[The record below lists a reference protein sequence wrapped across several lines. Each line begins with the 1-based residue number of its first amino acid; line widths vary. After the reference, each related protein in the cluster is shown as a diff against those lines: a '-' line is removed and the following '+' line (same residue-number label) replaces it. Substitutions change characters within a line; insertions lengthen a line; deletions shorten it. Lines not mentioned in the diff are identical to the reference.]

1 MKKIKNILA
10 LLVVALMGLSLTACS
25 EDDLDTNQY
34 QKGVHLNV
42 YGPQPVMRGGQLRFL
57 GSNLDQIAQV
67 LIPGCEP
74 ITNIEVVKAGFP
86 SEIRITL
93 PKDGPEPG
101 LVTLITKTDERIT
114 TKTALTYQEGIEFEA
129 FSPESVMPGEEL
141 TIKGEYLNLVHMIEF
156 ADGVRVPESA
166 FTEHT
171 RYEIKVIVPD
181 EARTGKVGLFDV
193 DLSTLEDAGSAIY
206 NIIMT
211 DVALNVGTPTIS
223 KVTTP
228 RGEGV
233 QTDEFTAKMDELFTL
248 EGEHFGLINSVKFV
262 PKAGD
267 VHGSACETTEF
278 TVSEDGKKLTFK
290 LPAEAADGDINLVC
304 RSGEEVPVGSL
315 ITIAPTECVASPNP
329 VKAGKSLI
337 ITGKDLDVVNA
348 VEMTGVADEIS
359 FITNP
364 DGTKLIIES
373 IPETA
378 VEGNLVLRMKNGKGV
393 EVPFTL
399 VKPVVTGY
407 DHNPVS
413 AGGAIT
419 LQGTNLDLV
428 KKVQFGEGSDIIEVK
443 ASEDGTSISLTV
455 PMNAKTG
462 KPTLTLANGTTVE
475 CPELNIEEAVFCYIT
490 ELPDFSE
497 KEKTPEAGGTFTV
510 PVKNG
515 DKLESVLVNGK
526 NVNFVYAEK
535 PSSLTI
541 GIPADASAKSVLK
554 LVSSNGSVEYDIAVI
569 PQGTVTRTLWI
580 GSIDLANWTGNTQGT
595 LPVDALDN
603 LPAGAN
609 VELKIQYTATADQIQ
624 LKGNTGDWTAVDL
637 DNGEYKEHVYELDP
651 NAKEFTI
658 PLSATTIAALKAKAT
673 NWGGLII
680 FGGKG
685 AILTK
690 ISAEI
695 SIPLETTIWNGT
707 FNIVKWN
714 GMKDLS
720 WDGYDWSTVKAGTT
734 IRLYYNKINAGE
746 WACISL
752 RSGTSWNNL
761 PAPIASQY
769 DLNED
774 EGKVE
779 VSIAA
784 NVLQDLIDNH
794 GLVVTGDNCT
804 LTKITLE

>member
-156 ADGVRVPESA
+156 ADGVRVPESE

-171 RYEIKVIVPD
+171 RYEIKVIVP
-181 EARTGKVGLFDV
+181 EAARTGKVGLFDV

-223 KVTTP
+223 KISTP

-248 EGEHFGLINSVKFV
+248 EGEHFGLINSIKFV

-267 VHGSACETTEF
+267 VNGSVCEITDF
-278 TVSEDGKKLTFK
+278 TVSEDGKTLSFK

-304 RSGEEVPVGSL
+304 RSGEEVPVGTL
-315 ITIAPTECVASPNP
+315 VTIAPTECVATPAP

-378 VEGNLVLRMKNGKGV
+378 VEGNLILRMKNGKGV
-393 EVPFTL
+393 EVPFSL

>member
-74 ITNIEVVKAGFP
+74 ITNIEVVKAGLP
-86 SEIRITL
+86 SEIRVTL

-101 LVTLITKTDERIT
+101 LVTLITKTDEEIT

-156 ADGVRVPESA
+156 ADGVRVPESE

-171 RYEIKVIVPD
+171 RYEIKVIVP
-181 EARTGKVGLFDV
+181 EAARTGKVGLFDV

-228 RGEGV
+228 RGEGI

-248 EGEHFGLINSVKFV
+248 NGEHFGLINSIKFV

-267 VHGSACETTEF
+267 VNGSVCEITDF
-278 TVSEDGKKLTFK
+278 TVSEDGKTLSFN
-290 LPAEAADGDINLVC
+290 LPAEAADGDICLIC

-315 ITIAPTECVASPNP
+315 ITIAPTECVASPTP

-378 VEGNLVLRMKNGKGV
+378 VEGNLILRMKNGKGV
-393 EVPFTL
+393 EVPFSL

-624 LKGNTGDWTAVDL
+624 LKGNTGDWTAIDL

-734 IRLYYNKINAGE
+734 LRLYYNKINAGE

>member
-156 ADGVRVPESA
+156 ADGVKVPESA

-181 EARTGKVGLFDV
+181 EARKGKVGLFDV

-223 KVTTP
+223 KISTP

-233 QTDEFTAKMDELFTL
+233 QTDKFTAKMDELFTL

-278 TVSEDGKKLTFK
+278 TVSEDGKTLTFK
-290 LPAEAADGDINLVC
+290 LPAEAADGDICLIC

-378 VEGNLVLRMKNGKGV
+378 VEGNLILRMKNGKGV
-393 EVPFTL
+393 EVPFSL

-595 LPVDALDN
+595 LAVDALDN

-714 GMKDLS
+714 GMANLA

>member
-278 TVSEDGKKLTFK
+278 TVSEDGKTLTFK

-315 ITIAPTECVASPNP
+315 ITIAPTECVASPTP

-378 VEGNLVLRMKNGKGV
+378 VEGNLILRMKNGKGV
-393 EVPFTL
+393 EVPFSL

-714 GMKDLS
+714 GMANLA

-734 IRLYYNKINAGE
+734 LRLYYNKINAGE

>member
-223 KVTTP
+223 KISTP
-228 RGEGV
+228 RGEGI

-278 TVSEDGKKLTFK
+278 TVSEDGKTLTFK

-378 VEGNLVLRMKNGKGV
+378 VEGNLILRMKNGKGV
-393 EVPFTL
+393 EVPFSL

-734 IRLYYNKINAGE
+734 LRLYYNKINAGE

>member
-25 EDDLDTNQY
+25 EDDFDTNQY

-248 EGEHFGLINSVKFV
+248 EGEHFGLINSIKFV

-278 TVSEDGKKLTFK
+278 TVSEDGKTLTFK

-378 VEGNLVLRMKNGKGV
+378 VEGNLILRMKNGKGV
-393 EVPFTL
+393 EVPFSL

>member
-1 MKKIKNILA
+1 
-10 LLVVALMGLSLTACS
+10 MGLSLTACS

-129 FSPESVMPGEEL
+129 FSPESVMAGEEL

-181 EARTGKVGLFDV
+181 EARKGKVGLFDV

-223 KVTTP
+223 KISTP

-233 QTDEFTAKMDELFTL
+233 QTDKFTAKMDELFTL

-278 TVSEDGKKLTFK
+278 TVSEDGKTLTFK
-290 LPAEAADGDINLVC
+290 LPAEAADGDICLIC

-378 VEGNLVLRMKNGKGV
+378 VEGNLILRMKNGKGV
-393 EVPFTL
+393 EVPFSL

-714 GMKDLS
+714 GMANLA

>member
-278 TVSEDGKKLTFK
+278 TVSEDGKTLTFK

-378 VEGNLVLRMKNGKGV
+378 VEGNLILRMKNGKGV
-393 EVPFTL
+393 EVPFSL

-407 DHNPVS
+407 DHKPVS

-714 GMKDLS
+714 GMANLA

>member
-720 WDGYDWSTVKAGTT
+720 WDGYDWSTVKTGTT
-734 IRLYYNKINAGE
+734 LRLYYNKINAGE

>member
-223 KVTTP
+223 KISTP

-248 EGEHFGLINSVKFV
+248 NGEHFGLINSVKFV

-267 VHGSACETTEF
+267 VHGSACETIEF
-278 TVSEDGKKLTFK
+278 TVSEDGKTLTFK

-315 ITIAPTECVASPNP
+315 ITIAPTECVASPTP

-378 VEGNLVLRMKNGKGV
+378 VEGNLILRMKNGKGV
-393 EVPFTL
+393 EVPFSL

-714 GMKDLS
+714 GMANLA

>member
-74 ITNIEVVKAGFP
+74 ITNIEVVKAGLP
-86 SEIRITL
+86 SEIRVTL

-101 LVTLITKTDERIT
+101 LVTLITKTDEEIT

-156 ADGVRVPESA
+156 ADGVRVPESE

-171 RYEIKVIVPD
+171 RYEIKVIVP
-181 EARTGKVGLFDV
+181 EAARTGKVGLFDV

-228 RGEGV
+228 RGEGI

-248 EGEHFGLINSVKFV
+248 NGEHFGLINSIKFV

-267 VHGSACETTEF
+267 VNGSVCEITDF
-278 TVSEDGKKLTFK
+278 TVSEDGKTLSFN
-290 LPAEAADGDINLVC
+290 LPAEAADGDICLIC
-304 RSGEEVPVGSL
+304 RSGEEVPVGTL
-315 ITIAPTECVASPNP
+315 VTIAPTECVASPSP
-329 VKAGKSLI
+329 VKAGKPLT
-337 ITGKDLDVVNA
+337 ITGKDLDVVNGIEMA
-348 VEMTGVADEIS
+348 NVEGEIP
-359 FITNP
+359 FIVNP

-373 IPETA
+373 MPETA

-443 ASEDGTSISLTV
+443 ASEDGTSISLSV

-462 KPTLTLANGTTVE
+462 KPTITLANGTTVE

>member
-74 ITNIEVVKAGFP
+74 ITNIEVVKVGLP
-86 SEIRITL
+86 SEIRVTL

-101 LVTLITKTDERIT
+101 LVTLITKTDEEIT

-228 RGEGV
+228 RGEGI

-248 EGEHFGLINSVKFV
+248 NGEHFGLINSVKFV

-278 TVSEDGKKLTFK
+278 TVSEDGKTLTFK

-378 VEGNLVLRMKNGKGV
+378 VEGNLILRMKNGKGV
-393 EVPFTL
+393 EVPFSL

-714 GMKDLS
+714 GMANLA

>member
-171 RYEIKVIVPD
+171 RYEIKVIVP
-181 EARTGKVGLFDV
+181 EAARTGKVGLFDV

-228 RGEGV
+228 RGEGI

-248 EGEHFGLINSVKFV
+248 NGEHFGLINSIKFV

-278 TVSEDGKKLTFK
+278 TVSEDGKTLTFK

-315 ITIAPTECVASPNP
+315 ITIAPTECVASPTP

-378 VEGNLVLRMKNGKGV
+378 VEGNLILRMKNGKGV
-393 EVPFTL
+393 EVPFSL

-714 GMKDLS
+714 GMANLA

>member
-74 ITNIEVVKAGFP
+74 ITNIEVVKTGFP

-228 RGEGV
+228 RGEGI

-248 EGEHFGLINSVKFV
+248 NGEHFGLINSIKFV

-278 TVSEDGKKLTFK
+278 TVSEDGKTLTFK

-315 ITIAPTECVASPNP
+315 ITIAPTECVASPTP

-348 VEMTGVADEIS
+348 VEMTGVADKIS

-378 VEGNLVLRMKNGKGV
+378 VEGNLILRMKNGKGV
-393 EVPFTL
+393 EVPFSL

-734 IRLYYNKINAGE
+734 LRLYYNKINAGE

>member
-74 ITNIEVVKAGFP
+74 ITNIEVVKAGLP
-86 SEIRITL
+86 SEIRVTL

-101 LVTLITKTDERIT
+101 LVTLITKTDEEIT

-156 ADGVRVPESA
+156 ADGVRVPESE

-171 RYEIKVIVPD
+171 RYEIKVIVP
-181 EARTGKVGLFDV
+181 EAARTGKVGLFDV

-228 RGEGV
+228 RGEGI

-248 EGEHFGLINSVKFV
+248 NGEHFGLINSIKFV

-267 VHGSACETTEF
+267 VNGSVCEITDF
-278 TVSEDGKKLTFK
+278 TVSEDGKTLSFN
-290 LPAEAADGDINLVC
+290 LPAEAADGDICLIC
-304 RSGEEVPVGSL
+304 RSGEEVPVGTL
-315 ITIAPTECVASPNP
+315 VTIAPTECVASPNP

-378 VEGNLVLRMKNGKGV
+378 VEGNLILRMKNGKGV
-393 EVPFTL
+393 EVPFSL

-443 ASEDGTSISLTV
+443 ASEDGTSISLSV

-462 KPTLTLANGTTVE
+462 KPTITLANGTTVE

-497 KEKTPEAGGTFTV
+497 KENTPEAGGTFTV

-734 IRLYYNKINAGE
+734 IRLYYNKINAGK

>member
-74 ITNIEVVKAGFP
+74 ITNIEVVKAGLP
-86 SEIRITL
+86 SEIRVTL

-129 FSPESVMPGEEL
+129 FSPESVMAGEEL

-181 EARTGKVGLFDV
+181 EARKGKVGLFDV

-223 KVTTP
+223 KISTP

-233 QTDEFTAKMDELFTL
+233 QTDKFTAKMDELFTL

-278 TVSEDGKKLTFK
+278 TVSEDGKTLTFK

-378 VEGNLVLRMKNGKGV
+378 VEGNLILRMKNGKGV
-393 EVPFTL
+393 EVPFSL

>member
-74 ITNIEVVKAGFP
+74 ITNIEVVKAGLP
-86 SEIRITL
+86 SEIRVTL

-129 FSPESVMPGEEL
+129 FSPESVMAGEEL

-181 EARTGKVGLFDV
+181 EARKGKVGLFDV

-223 KVTTP
+223 KISTP

-233 QTDEFTAKMDELFTL
+233 QTDKFTAKMDELFTL

-278 TVSEDGKKLTFK
+278 TVSEDGKTLTFK

-378 VEGNLVLRMKNGKGV
+378 VEGNLILRMKNGKGV
-393 EVPFTL
+393 EVPFSL

-595 LPVDALDN
+595 LAVDALDN

-734 IRLYYNKINAGE
+734 LRLYYNKINAGE

>member
-228 RGEGV
+228 RGEGI

-248 EGEHFGLINSVKFV
+248 NGEHFGLINSIKFV

-278 TVSEDGKKLTFK
+278 TVSEDGKTLTFK

-378 VEGNLVLRMKNGKGV
+378 VEGNLILRMKNGKGV
-393 EVPFTL
+393 EVPFSL

-714 GMKDLS
+714 GMANLA

-734 IRLYYNKINAGE
+734 IRLYYSKINAGE

-784 NVLQDLIDNH
+784 NVLQDLIDKH

>member
-223 KVTTP
+223 KISTP

-278 TVSEDGKKLTFK
+278 TVSEDGKTLTFK

-337 ITGKDLDVVNA
+337 ITGKDLDVVNSIEMA
-348 VEMTGVADEIS
+348 NVEGEIP
-359 FITNP
+359 FIVNP

-373 IPETA
+373 MPETA

-399 VKPVVTGY
+399 IKPVVTGY

-714 GMKDLS
+714 GMANLA

-734 IRLYYNKINAGE
+734 LRLYYNKINAGE

>member
-74 ITNIEVVKAGFP
+74 ITNIEVVKAGLP
-86 SEIRITL
+86 SEIRVTL

-101 LVTLITKTDERIT
+101 LVTLITKTDEEIT

-156 ADGVRVPESA
+156 ADGVRVPESE

-171 RYEIKVIVPD
+171 RYEIKVIVP
-181 EARTGKVGLFDV
+181 EAARTGKVGLFDV

-228 RGEGV
+228 RGEGI

-248 EGEHFGLINSVKFV
+248 NGEHFGLINSIKFV

-267 VHGSACETTEF
+267 VNGSVCEITDF
-278 TVSEDGKKLTFK
+278 TVSEDGKTLSFN
-290 LPAEAADGDINLVC
+290 LPAEAADGDIFLIC

-315 ITIAPTECVASPNP
+315 ITIAPTECVASPTP

-378 VEGNLVLRMKNGKGV
+378 VEGNLILRMKNGKGV
-393 EVPFTL
+393 EVPFSL

-407 DHNPVS
+407 DLNPVS

>member
-278 TVSEDGKKLTFK
+278 TVSEDGKTLTFK

-378 VEGNLVLRMKNGKGV
+378 VEGNLILRMKNGKGV
-393 EVPFTL
+393 EVPFSL

>member
-267 VHGSACETTEF
+267 VHGSACEITDF
-278 TVSEDGKKLTFK
+278 TVSEDGKTLTFK

-378 VEGNLVLRMKNGKGV
+378 VEGNLILRMKNGKGV
-393 EVPFTL
+393 EVPFSL

>member
-1 MKKIKNILA
+1 
-10 LLVVALMGLSLTACS
+10 MGLSLTACS

-86 SEIRITL
+86 SEIRVTL

-101 LVTLITKTDERIT
+101 LVTLITKTDEEIT

-248 EGEHFGLINSVKFV
+248 NGEHFGLINSIKFV

-278 TVSEDGKKLTFK
+278 TVSEDGKTLSFN
-290 LPAEAADGDINLVC
+290 LPAEAADGDICLIC
-304 RSGEEVPVGSL
+304 RSGEEVPVGTL
-315 ITIAPTECVASPNP
+315 VTIAPTECVASPNP

-378 VEGNLVLRMKNGKGV
+378 VEGNLILRMKNGKGV
-393 EVPFTL
+393 EVPFSL

-734 IRLYYNKINAGE
+734 LRLYYKKINAGE

>member
-223 KVTTP
+223 KISTP

-278 TVSEDGKKLTFK
+278 TVSEDGKTLTFK

-315 ITIAPTECVASPNP
+315 ITIAPTECVASPTP

-337 ITGKDLDVVNA
+337 ITGKDLDVVNSIEMA
-348 VEMTGVADEIS
+348 NVEGEIP
-359 FITNP
+359 FIVNP

-373 IPETA
+373 MPETA

-714 GMKDLS
+714 GMANLA

-734 IRLYYNKINAGE
+734 LRLYYNKINAGE

>member
-74 ITNIEVVKAGFP
+74 ITNIEVVKAGLP
-86 SEIRITL
+86 SEIRVTL

-101 LVTLITKTDERIT
+101 LVTLITKTDEEIT

-156 ADGVRVPESA
+156 ADGVRVPESE

-171 RYEIKVIVPD
+171 RYEIKVIVP
-181 EARTGKVGLFDV
+181 EAARTGKVGLFDV

-228 RGEGV
+228 RGEGI

-248 EGEHFGLINSVKFV
+248 EGKHFGLINSVKFV

-278 TVSEDGKKLTFK
+278 TVSEDGKTLTFK

-378 VEGNLVLRMKNGKGV
+378 VEGNLILRMKNGKGV
-393 EVPFTL
+393 EVPFSL

-734 IRLYYNKINAGE
+734 LRLYYNKINAGE

>member
-1 MKKIKNILA
+1 
-10 LLVVALMGLSLTACS
+10 MGLSLTACS

-278 TVSEDGKKLTFK
+278 TVSEDGKTLTFK

-378 VEGNLVLRMKNGKGV
+378 VEGNLILRMKNGKGV
-393 EVPFTL
+393 EVPFSL

>member
-228 RGEGV
+228 RGEGI

-248 EGEHFGLINSVKFV
+248 NGEHFGLINSIKFV

-278 TVSEDGKKLTFK
+278 TVSEDGKTLTFK

-378 VEGNLVLRMKNGKGV
+378 VEGNLILRMKNGKGV
-393 EVPFTL
+393 EVPFSL

>member
-74 ITNIEVVKAGFP
+74 IANIEVVKAGLP
-86 SEIRITL
+86 SEIRVTL

-101 LVTLITKTDERIT
+101 LVTLITKTDEEIT

-156 ADGVRVPESA
+156 ADGVRVPESE

-171 RYEIKVIVPD
+171 RYEIKVIVP
-181 EARTGKVGLFDV
+181 EAARTGKVGLFDV

-228 RGEGV
+228 RGEGI

-248 EGEHFGLINSVKFV
+248 EGKHFGLINSVKFV

-278 TVSEDGKKLTFK
+278 TVSEDGKTLTFK

-378 VEGNLVLRMKNGKGV
+378 VEGNLILRMKNGKGV
-393 EVPFTL
+393 EVPFSL

-734 IRLYYNKINAGE
+734 LRLYYNKINAGE

>member
-228 RGEGV
+228 RGEGI

-248 EGEHFGLINSVKFV
+248 NGEHFGLINSIKFV

-278 TVSEDGKKLTFK
+278 TVSEDGKTLTFK

-378 VEGNLVLRMKNGKGV
+378 VEGNLILRMKNGKGV
-393 EVPFTL
+393 EVPFSL

-595 LPVDALDN
+595 LAVDALDN

-714 GMKDLS
+714 GMANLA

>member
-714 GMKDLS
+714 GMANLA

>member
-278 TVSEDGKKLTFK
+278 TVSEDGKTLTFK

-378 VEGNLVLRMKNGKGV
+378 VEGNLILRMKNGKGV
-393 EVPFTL
+393 EVPFSL

-554 LVSSNGSVEYDIAVI
+554 LVSSNGSVGYDIAVI

-637 DNGEYKEHVYELDP
+637 DNGEYKEHIYELDP

-714 GMKDLS
+714 GMANLA

>member
-74 ITNIEVVKAGFP
+74 ITNIEVVKAGLP
-86 SEIRITL
+86 SEIRVTL

-101 LVTLITKTDERIT
+101 LVTLITKTDEEIT

-156 ADGVRVPESA
+156 TDGVRVPESE

-171 RYEIKVIVPD
+171 RYEIKVIVP
-181 EARTGKVGLFDV
+181 EAARTGKVGLFDV

-228 RGEGV
+228 RGEGI

-248 EGEHFGLINSVKFV
+248 NGEHFGLINSIKFV

-267 VHGSACETTEF
+267 VNGSVCEITDF
-278 TVSEDGKKLTFK
+278 TVSEDGKTLSFN
-290 LPAEAADGDINLVC
+290 LPAEAADGDICLIC

-315 ITIAPTECVASPNP
+315 ITIAPTECVASPTP

-378 VEGNLVLRMKNGKGV
+378 VEGNLILRMKNGKGV
-393 EVPFTL
+393 EVPFSL

-734 IRLYYNKINAGE
+734 LRLYYNKINAGE

>member
-101 LVTLITKTDERIT
+101 LVTLITKTDEEIT

-156 ADGVRVPESA
+156 ADGVRVPESE

-171 RYEIKVIVPD
+171 RYEIKVIVP
-181 EARTGKVGLFDV
+181 EAARTGKVGLFDV

-228 RGEGV
+228 RGEGI

-248 EGEHFGLINSVKFV
+248 NGEHFGLINSIKFV

-267 VHGSACETTEF
+267 VNGSVCETTEF
-278 TVSEDGKKLTFK
+278 TVSEDGKTLTFK

-315 ITIAPTECVASPNP
+315 ITIAPTECVASPTP

-378 VEGNLVLRMKNGKGV
+378 VEGNLILRMKNGKGV
-393 EVPFTL
+393 EVPFSL

-595 LPVDALDN
+595 LAVDALDN

-714 GMKDLS
+714 GMANLA
-720 WDGYDWSTVKAGTT
+720 WDGYDWSAVKAGTT
-734 IRLYYNKINAGE
+734 LRLYYNKINAGG

-769 DLNED
+769 DLNDD

-779 VSIAA
+779 VSLPA
-784 NVLQDLIDNH
+784 NVVQDLINNH
-794 GLVVTGDNCT
+794 GLVVTGDNCK

>member
-101 LVTLITKTDERIT
+101 LVTLITKTDEEIT

-223 KVTTP
+223 KISTP

-278 TVSEDGKKLTFK
+278 TVSEDGKTLTFK

-378 VEGNLVLRMKNGKGV
+378 VEGNLILRMKNGKGV
-393 EVPFTL
+393 EVPFSL

-609 VELKIQYTATADQIQ
+609 VELKIQYTATANQIQ

>member
-101 LVTLITKTDERIT
+101 LVTLITKTDEEIT

-156 ADGVRVPESA
+156 ADGVRVPESE

-171 RYEIKVIVPD
+171 RYEIKVIVP
-181 EARTGKVGLFDV
+181 EAARTGKVGLFDV

-228 RGEGV
+228 RGEGI

-248 EGEHFGLINSVKFV
+248 NGEHFGLINSIKFV

-267 VHGSACETTEF
+267 VNGSVCEITDF
-278 TVSEDGKKLTFK
+278 TVSEDGKTLSFN
-290 LPAEAADGDINLVC
+290 LPAEAADGDICLIC
-304 RSGEEVPVGSL
+304 RSGEEVPVGTL
-315 ITIAPTECVASPNP
+315 VTIAPTECVASPSP
-329 VKAGKSLI
+329 VKAGKPLT
-337 ITGKDLDVVNA
+337 ITGKNLDVVNGIEMA
-348 VEMTGVADEIS
+348 NVEGEIP
-359 FITNP
+359 FIVNP

-373 IPETA
+373 MPETA

-443 ASEDGTSISLTV
+443 ASEDGTSISLSV

-462 KPTLTLANGTTVE
+462 KPTITLANGTTVE

-497 KEKTPEAGGTFTV
+497 KENTPEAGGTFTV

-595 LPVDALDN
+595 LAVDALDN

-714 GMKDLS
+714 GMANLA

>member
-74 ITNIEVVKAGFP
+74 ITNIEVVKAGLP
-86 SEIRITL
+86 SEIRVTL

-101 LVTLITKTDERIT
+101 LVTLITKTDEEIT

-156 ADGVRVPESA
+156 ADGVRVPESE

-171 RYEIKVIVPD
+171 RYEIKVIVP
-181 EARTGKVGLFDV
+181 EAARTGKVGLFDV

-228 RGEGV
+228 RGEGI

-248 EGEHFGLINSVKFV
+248 NGEHFGLINSIKFV

-278 TVSEDGKKLTFK
+278 TVSEDGKTLTFK

-315 ITIAPTECVASPNP
+315 ITIAPTECVASPTP
-329 VKAGKSLI
+329 VKTGKSLI

-378 VEGNLVLRMKNGKGV
+378 VEGNLILRMKNGKGV
-393 EVPFTL
+393 EVPFSL

-443 ASEDGTSISLTV
+443 ASEDGTSISLSV
-455 PMNAKTG
+455 PMNAKNG
-462 KPTLTLANGTTVE
+462 KPTITLANGTTVE

-720 WDGYDWSTVKAGTT
+720 WDGYDWSAVKAGTT
-734 IRLYYNKINAGE
+734 LRLYYNKINAGE

>member
-74 ITNIEVVKAGFP
+74 ITNIEVVKAGLP
-86 SEIRITL
+86 SEIRVTL

-101 LVTLITKTDERIT
+101 LVTLITKTDEEIT

-156 ADGVRVPESA
+156 ADGVRVPESE

-171 RYEIKVIVPD
+171 RYEIKVIVP
-181 EARTGKVGLFDV
+181 EAARTGKVGLFDV

-228 RGEGV
+228 RGEGI

-248 EGEHFGLINSVKFV
+248 NGEHFGLINSIKFV

-267 VHGSACETTEF
+267 VNGSVCEITDF
-278 TVSEDGKKLTFK
+278 TVSEDGKTLSFN
-290 LPAEAADGDINLVC
+290 LPAEAADGDICLIC

-315 ITIAPTECVASPNP
+315 ITIAPTECVASPTP

-378 VEGNLVLRMKNGKGV
+378 VEGNLILRMKNGKGV
-393 EVPFTL
+393 EVPFSL

-651 NAKEFTI
+651 NAKESTI

-734 IRLYYNKINAGE
+734 LRLYYNKINAGE

>member
-74 ITNIEVVKAGFP
+74 ITNIEVVKAGLP

-156 ADGVRVPESA
+156 ADGVRVPESE

-171 RYEIKVIVPD
+171 RYEIKVIVP
-181 EARTGKVGLFDV
+181 EAARTGKVGLFDV

>member
-74 ITNIEVVKAGFP
+74 ITNIEVVKAGLP
-86 SEIRITL
+86 SEIRVTL

-101 LVTLITKTDERIT
+101 LVTLITKTDEEIT

-156 ADGVRVPESA
+156 ADGVRVPESE

-171 RYEIKVIVPD
+171 RYEIKVIVP
-181 EARTGKVGLFDV
+181 EAARTGKVGLFDV

-228 RGEGV
+228 RGEGI

-248 EGEHFGLINSVKFV
+248 NGEHFGLINSIKFV

-278 TVSEDGKKLTFK
+278 TVSEDGKTLTFK

-315 ITIAPTECVASPNP
+315 ITIAPTECVASPTP

-378 VEGNLVLRMKNGKGV
+378 VEGNLILRMKNGKGV

-443 ASEDGTSISLTV
+443 ASEDGTSISLSV

-707 FNIVKWN
+707 FNIVDWN
-714 GMKDLS
+714 GMKDLA
-720 WDGYDWSTVKAGTT
+720 WDGYDWSAVKAGTT
-734 IRLYYNKINAGE
+734 IRLYYNKINAGK